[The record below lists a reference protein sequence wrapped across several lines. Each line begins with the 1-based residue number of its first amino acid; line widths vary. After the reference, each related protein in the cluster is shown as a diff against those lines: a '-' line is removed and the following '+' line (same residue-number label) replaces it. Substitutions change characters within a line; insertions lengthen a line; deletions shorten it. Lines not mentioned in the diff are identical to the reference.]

1 MSCGVFITLE
11 GCEGSGKSTQI
22 RKLVEGLI
30 QSGVDV
36 VKTREPGGTPSA
48 ELIRQ
53 LVVSGDVGRWDAISE
68 LLMMCAARNEHVQHL
83 IKPALQEGKWVI
95 CDRFIDSTVAYQGY
109 AGNVNLKV
117 IEALNALVLHD
128 VRPDITFVL
137 DLPPEEGLER
147 TLRRSNTENRF
158 ESKGLEFHQKLYEGF
173 KAIAEQEPDRCVTID
188 ATQSINAVQVAMR
201 NVITERFDITFGKP
215 E

>member
-1 MSCGVFITLE
+1 MTHGVFITLE

-22 RKLVEGLI
+22 RKLVEGLRE
-30 QSGVDV
+30 SGIDV

-53 LVVSGDVGRWDAISE
+53 LVVSGDVDRWDAISE
-68 LLMMCAARNEHVQHL
+68 LLMMCAARNEHVQQL
-83 IKPALQEGKWVI
+83 IKPALQAGKWVV

-128 VRPDITFVL
+128 LKPDVTFML

-147 TLRRSNTENRF
+147 TLRRSNAENRF

-173 KAIAEQEPDRCVTID
+173 KTIAEQESERCVIID

-201 NVITERFDITFGKP
+201 NVIAERFDITLGAP
-215 E
+215 

>member
-1 MSCGVFITLE
+1 MTHGVFITLE

-22 RKLVEGLI
+22 RKLVEGLRESDI
-30 QSGVDV
+30 DV

-53 LVVSGDVGRWDAISE
+53 LVVSGDVDRWDAISE
-68 LLMMCAARNEHVQHL
+68 LLMMCAARNEHVQQL
-83 IKPALQEGKWVI
+83 IKPALQAGKWVV

-128 VRPDITFVL
+128 LRPDVTFML

-147 TLRRSNTENRF
+147 TLRRSNAENRF
-158 ESKGLEFHQKLYEGF
+158 ESKGLEFHQKLYAGF
-173 KAIAEQEPDRCVTID
+173 KTIAEQESDRCVIID

-201 NVITERFDITFGKP
+201 NVITERFDITLGAP
-215 E
+215 